1 MNKETIGIIFITIS
15 LFFCYQMNVWS
26 IGNRSYSMHY
36 KSHCLVEKK
45 GLMNL
50 IYYKPKH
57 FHKYHISEV
66 FSFFL
71 SFFYLI
77 LGIVFSIISEINN
90 SLSLLLVR
98 IFSIF
103 LLGWLIGVVAKVL
116 YIDITYKKEQK
127 YRLSEASINANN
139 KLLNEMFKYA
149 GTLRFNLDCSYDS
162 RLKKVDLNDKEKIN
176 EIDLEYIQYYRDYKK
191 IYIKNKKVYY
201 VK

>member
-57 FHKYHISEV
+57 FHRYHISEV
-66 FSFFL
+66 ISFFL

-103 LLGWLIGVVAKVL
+103 LLVWLIGVVAKVL

-127 YRLSEASINANN
+127 YRLSEASINVNN

-149 GTLRFNLDCSYDS
+149 RSLRFNLDDSYNS
-162 RLKKVDLNDKEKIN
+162 RLKKVDPNDKEKIN

>member
-1 MNKETIGIIFITIS
+1 MNKETVGIIFITIS
-15 LFFCYQMNVWS
+15 LFFCYQMDVWS

-57 FHKYHISEV
+57 FHRYHISEV
-66 FSFFL
+66 ISFFL

-103 LLGWLIGVVAKVL
+103 LFGWLIGVVAKVL

-127 YRLSEASINANN
+127 YRLSEASINVNN

-149 GTLRFNLDCSYDS
+149 ETLRFNLDNSYNS
-162 RLKKVDLNDKEKIN
+162 RLKKVDPNDKEKIN

>member
-1 MNKETIGIIFITIS
+1 
-15 LFFCYQMNVWS
+15 
-26 IGNRSYSMHY
+26 MHY

-57 FHKYHISEV
+57 FHRYHISEV
-66 FSFFL
+66 ISFFL
-71 SFFYLI
+71 SFFFLI
-77 LGIVFSIISEINN
+77 LGIAFSIISEINN
-90 SLSLLLVR
+90 SLSLILIKILG
-98 IFSIF
+98 IFSLI
-103 LLGWLIGVVAKVL
+103 WLIGSFVKVL

-127 YRLSEASINANN
+127 YRLSEASLDFNN
-139 KLLNEMFKYA
+139 KLMNEMFKYA
-149 GTLRFNLDCSYDS
+149 GSLRFNLDYSYNS
-162 RLKKVDLNDKEKIN
+162 RLKKVNPNDKEKIN